1 MTSEPK
7 RHHYVPRFL
16 LKRFAEHPDAKKP
29 SVWWLS
35 KATGANA
42 RRNVENEAVI
52 GHYYRISNATDV
64 PAGFPE
70 KVLSDIEGPAAEAI
84 REVETQPRSLSLE
97 HRQAL
102 ALFVVLQHKRTP
114 AGREHLRFVDELT
127 HRLLTEVNLNNPES
141 WADAMKTTGDFE
153 SDEQAERERLET
165 LRDFQEGRVIVES
178 TPDREIAGMFLAA
191 PEVSSFL
198 ATDAFSWSLLQPN
211 GEQRFVLGDSP
222 VALYETGSPEKPG
235 GLGFAAPG
243 VETTLPLSPT
253 TCLLLRPR
261 AESRLRVIPVDD
273 NAVRHINLRSYAW
286 AQRCI
291 WGASHQDVVDVR
303 IAAKQ
308 DPDALYS
315 VRRRDGVPWIGVP
328 VPGQPNVYDFEGHF
342 ADGRRQ
348 HQRAYVDPKA
358 RES

>member
-16 LKRFAEHPDAKKP
+16 LKRFAEHSDTKRPC
-29 SVWWLS
+29 VWWLS

-42 RRNVENEAVI
+42 RRSVENEAVI
-52 GHYYRISNATDV
+52 GHYYRISDAADV

-70 KVLSDIEGPAAEAI
+70 KVLSDVEGPAAEAI
-84 REVETQPRSLSLE
+84 RELDAQPRSLSLE

-114 AGREHLRFVDELT
+114 AGREHLRFIDELT

-141 WADAMKTTGDFE
+141 WADAMKATGDFE
-153 SDEQAERERLET
+153 TDEQAERERLGT

-198 ATDAFSWSLLQPN
+198 TTDAFSWSLLQPR
-211 GEQRFVLGDSP
+211 GQQRFVLGDSP

-235 GLGFAAPG
+235 GMSCLFARTSETRSARRESAGSQGGLNFSTVTGIARRPAALVS
-243 VETTLPLSPT
+243 VEARKERETLSDATLP
-253 TCLLLRPR
+253 PR
-261 AESRLRVIPVDD
+261 QVDRL
-273 NAVRHINLRSYAW
+273 
-286 AQRCI
+286 
-291 WGASHQDVVDVR
+291 G
-303 IAAKQ
+303 
-308 DPDALYS
+308 
-315 VRRRDGVPWIGVP
+315 
-328 VPGQPNVYDFEGHF
+328 
-342 ADGRRQ
+342 
-348 HQRAYVDPKA
+348 
-358 RES
+358 